1 MTCFASLSGCF
12 GGSQLGLK
20 APKRFTYFALAT
32 PVGLPSQLLLEI
44 TGARCEEISI
54 QMDQWAELKPKTPN
68 GQLPY
73 AELPDGTFVF
83 ESGAIGRTIAGAG
96 GLLGAGKDFMMS
108 EQLVGMTADLN
119 KHVMSHAPTVF
130 TVKDFTSEKKQ
141 AFAHSKTG
149 VFDFVKKYEKL
160 LLPKGD
166 RFTKSGLSFGEV
178 DLFSKLH
185 CYANGPYPEVATG
198 PLAKFYKRMS
208 EVPGVKKVLNGESKF
223 GKLQTYLIP
232 VEN

>member
-1 MTCFASLSGCF
+1 MCSTES
-12 GGSQLGLK
+12 
-20 APKRFTYFALAT
+20 
-32 PVGLPSQLLLEI
+32 
-44 TGARCEEISI
+44 
-54 QMDQWAELKPKTPN
+54 ELKPKTPN

-73 AELPDGTFVF
+73 AEMPDGTFVF

-96 GLLGAGKDFMMS
+96 GLLGVGKEFMMS

-119 KHVMSHAPTVF
+119 KLVMSHAPSMF
-130 TVKDFTSEKKQ
+130 TVKDFTSEKKE
-141 AFAHSKTG
+141 AFIDSKPG
-149 VFDFVKKYEKL
+149 VLDSVKNFEKL
-160 LLPKGD
+160 LLPAGD

-178 DLFSKLH
+178 DLFCKLY
-185 CYANGPYPEVATG
+185 CYANGPHPAVATG
-198 PLAKFYKRMS
+198 PLAAFYKRMS